1 MDLIMLAT
9 WGAGGRETLQPQ
21 VFGLATDD
29 PDKEPVFSGIY
40 LMCAQLQGNTAEI
53 WLLLQAKINLNWS
66 CECDKEPW

>member
-1 MDLIMLAT
+1 MYSAMDLITLAT
-9 WGAGGRETLQPQ
+9 QEEKKKMLQPQ

-53 WLLLQAKINLNWS
+53 
-66 CECDKEPW
+66 

>member
-1 MDLIMLAT
+1 MKVQM
-9 WGAGGRETLQPQ
+9 QPQ

-53 WLLLQAKINLNWS
+53 
-66 CECDKEPW
+66 